1 MFSSVTRRYRG
12 LGLAE
17 RRIDACQGLGYTGP
31 AVEAAPRM
39 SCEDGHA
46 THQEQDMGLFDS
58 IVGQV
63 AGALNQGDQGQAG
76 GLLEVVSGLINNP
89 QTGGLQGLIQSF
101 EQNGLGG
108 VIGSWV
114 GTGQNLPISGEQ
126 LQAVLGNEQVQ
137 ALAQK
142 FGISPQDISSHL
154 AQLLPQAV
162 DTVTPGGV
170 VPQGD
175 ALQSALGA
183 LGGLFK

>member
-1 MFSSVTRRYRG
+1 
-12 LGLAE
+12 
-17 RRIDACQGLGYTGP
+17 
-31 AVEAAPRM
+31 
-39 SCEDGHA
+39 
-46 THQEQDMGLFDS
+46 MGLLDS

-63 AGALNQGDQGQAG
+63 AGALNQGGNAQAG
-76 GLLEVVSGLINNP
+76 GLMEIVSGLINNP

-126 LQAVLGNEQVQ
+126 LQAVLGNEQLQ
-137 ALAQK
+137 AMAQK
-142 FGISPQDISSHL
+142 LGLPVQDIASHL
-154 AQLLPQAV
+154 SQILPQAV
-162 DTVTPGGV
+162 DHVTPGGA